1 MVSIQ
6 YVSFPLI
13 KSAYQNQ
20 RQKLFTIAVMDV
32 RSEISCKTNV
42 PGDWNAVELGHE
54 VGGVGKDVADDPHAV
69 IGRVDVG
76 VPHHELFQDV
86 ILK

>member
-1 MVSIQ
+1 MS
-6 YVSFPLI
+6 
-13 KSAYQNQ
+13 
-20 RQKLFTIAVMDV
+20 TIAEMDV